1 MAICEHR
8 CASPDELALKF
19 QYLWTYRN
27 EMLDEDYQAAIFG
40 SFLPEAHLHE
50 V

>member
-8 CASPDELALKF
+8 CASPDELARKF
-19 QYLWTYRN
+19 QYLWTYRG

-40 SFLPEAHLHE
+40 SFLPETHLQGA
-50 V
+50 